1 MTKKT
6 VTFVGMS
13 LLLFGLIGC
22 GTTNDNPVVKEIN
35 DIAISPTSATIYAT
49 TNELDLKAYANYSD
63 GTRADI
69 TEACGWE
76 TDFSK
81 ASLAYGKLIPKINGD
96 SNGSSTTLDI
106 TISYRSL
113 GDTQNNMVTIVPL
126 AALHIDD
133 SNISGTPVADTTYT
147 FKATAD
153 YANGDQ
159 NISIDTNNS
168 NQIVWSVEGN
178 ATLVNVG
185 GGEATVS
192 FSKGEANVTV
202 TGFYDINA
210 TKSYT
215 IN

>member
-1 MTKKT
+1 MIKKT
-6 VTFVGMS
+6 TTLFSAS
-13 LLLFGLIGC
+13 LLLLALGGC
-22 GTTNDNPVVKEIN
+22 GTTNDSPVVKEIN
-35 DIAISPTSATIYAT
+35 DISISPASATIYAT
-49 TNELDLKAYANYSD
+49 ANELDLKAYANYSD
-63 GTRADI
+63 GTSEDI
-69 TEACGWE
+69 TEAARWE

-81 ASLAYGKLIPKINGD
+81 ASLAYGKLIPKVNGD
-96 SNGSSTTLDI
+96 GNGSNTTLDI

-126 AALHIDD
+126 TALHIDD
-133 SNISGTPVADTTYT
+133 SNISGTPAADTSYT

-159 NISIDTNNS
+159 NISIDANNS

-178 ATLVNVG
+178 ATLVSVG
-185 GGEATVS
+185 AGEAIIS

-202 TGFYDINA
+202 TGFYDINT

>member
-1 MTKKT
+1 MIKNIT
-6 VTFVGMS
+6 TFFSAS
-13 LLLFGLIGC
+13 LLLCGLGGC
-22 GTTNDNPVVKEIN
+22 GTTNDTPIVKEIN
-35 DIAISPTSATIYAT
+35 DISISPTSATLYAT
-49 TNELDLKAYANYSD
+49 ANELDLKAYVNYSD
-63 GTRADI
+63 GTSADV
-69 TEACGWE
+69 TQAARWE

-81 ASLAYGKLIPKINGD
+81 ASLAYGRLVPKVNGD
-96 SNGSSTTLDI
+96 GNGSNTTLDV

-113 GDTQNNMVTIVPL
+113 NDTQNGMVTIVPL
-126 AALHIDD
+126 SALHIDD
-133 SNISGTPVADTTYT
+133 SNISGTPAADTNYT

-159 NISIDTNNS
+159 NVSIDANNS

-178 ATLVNVG
+178 ATLVSVG
-185 GGEATVS
+185 GGEATIS